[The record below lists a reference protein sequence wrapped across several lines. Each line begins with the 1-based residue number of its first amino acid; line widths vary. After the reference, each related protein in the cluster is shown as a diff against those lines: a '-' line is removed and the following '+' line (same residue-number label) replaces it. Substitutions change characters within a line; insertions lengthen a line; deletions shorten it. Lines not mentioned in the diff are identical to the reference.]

1 MRKSKIFTN
10 IGAVLVVVGLLAVGY
25 GVLPGDESDTF
36 TIPGGSEYYYVI
48 ETKDIINLEISGDF
62 TVTDG
67 TAVALFVFTPDQYDD
82 FAAGTGTASL
92 YHITAE
98 AAEFS
103 VADEG
108 SSKLFIVFMHAGSYT
123 AQEVSYNLSA
133 SGIIIM
139 LVVAGAILMA
149 TGAVMVVFA
158 LRVKKGEVA
167 AAPPMPQTSDVVRFD
182 EPKPPAP

>member
-10 IGAVLVVVGLLAVGY
+10 IGAVLVVVGLLGVVY
-25 GVLPGDESDTF
+25 GVMPGDESDTL
-36 TIPGGSEYYYVI
+36 TLPVGSEYYYVI

-62 TVTDG
+62 TVTG
-67 TAVALFVFTPDQYDD
+67 GSTVAFYVFTPDQYDD

-92 YHITAE
+92 YHATAA

-108 SSKLFIVFMHAGSYT
+108 AGKLFIVFMHGDTYD
-123 AQEVSYNLSA
+123 AQEVSYNMSA
-133 SGIIIM
+133 SGIILT

-149 TGAVMVVFA
+149 AGVVMIVFA
-158 LRVKKGEVA
+158 LRVKKGETA
-167 AAPPMPQTSDVVRFD
+167 AVPPMPQSGDVVRFD
-182 EPKPPAP
+182 QPKPPAP